1 MDVICSKQHNFISKS
16 IRLLF
21 FLFNYQFLQL
31 KVLHQVGLMLH
42 VVFFFSSLYRFTP
55 VELAF
60 LAEYAKTMS
69 PVAKALDVLQGET
82 SVQMGWLVP
91 TITLLGSKLH
101 HLRVASKF
109 CEPLI
114 AALLIGLD
122 KRFGEMLADPEL
134 IAAAIL
140 VPKFKTCWT
149 SEENILK
156 CGKCLTSQL
165 PLNMCH
171 FLAKYFRSISISLQY

>member
-1 MDVICSKQHNFISKS
+1 MF
-16 IRLLF
+16 
-21 FLFNYQFLQL
+21 
-31 KVLHQVGLMLH
+31 H

-69 PVAKALDVLQGET
+69 PVAKALDVLQGEP

-91 TITLLGSKLH
+91 TITLLRTKLQ
-101 HLRVASKF
+101 HLQVTSKF

-114 AALLIGLD
+114 AALLSGLA
-122 KRFGEMLADPEL
+122 KPFGEMLADPEL

-149 SEENILK
+149 SDNNILK
-156 CGKCLTSQL
+156 LAKCLTSQL
-165 PLNMCH
+165 ALNTCNFHGSSEIGLKLH
-171 FLAKYFRSISISLQY
+171 FMARSCTLSYGLICPYFCFLFHRP